1 MGKGQSFLIHGV
13 GKTEDPRAKKK
24 EKNNHKPKNKTRL
37 DDYFTIFTKLNS
49 KFMKDLKITPE
60 TIKILKQNIYG
71 NLLEI
76 GIDAECRGNKAY

>member
-37 DDYFTIFTKLNS
+37 DDYLTIYRELNS
-49 KFMKDLKITPE
+49 KDLKIRPE
-60 TIKILKQNIYG
+60 TIKFLKQNIDG
-71 NLLEI
+71 KLLEI
-76 GIDAECRGNKAY
+76 GIDTQCRGNKAN